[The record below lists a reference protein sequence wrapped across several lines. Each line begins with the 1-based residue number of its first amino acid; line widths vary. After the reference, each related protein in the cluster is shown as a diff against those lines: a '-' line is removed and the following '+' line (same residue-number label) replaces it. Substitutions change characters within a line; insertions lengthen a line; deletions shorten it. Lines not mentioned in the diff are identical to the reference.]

1 MYAILSNDSVKDR
14 VASSLSV
21 IQNDMT
27 AWAKEL
33 EMEYA
38 GSPYRL
44 DMGKVTVVVDHGR
57 PIPLKE
63 MGSGANWLGSHLI
76 TMLGLHKY
84 FVNNNR
90 PVPNFLFLDQPS
102 QVYFP
107 EGSTADEDMDIQAV
121 TKAFSFIRE
130 RVAELDGKMQVIV
143 VDHAKLDDAE
153 FIAETIEDWKYTGLK
168 LVPPDWYEEKG
179 LEPVGNDSAEE

>member
-1 MYAILSNDSVKDR
+1 
-14 VASSLSV
+14 
-21 IQNDMT
+21 
-27 AWAKEL
+27 
-33 EMEYA
+33 
-38 GSPYRL
+38 
-44 DMGKVTVVVDHGR
+44 MGKVTAVVDHGR

-76 TMLGLHKY
+76 TMFGLHKY

-121 TKAFSFIRE
+121 TKVFSFIRE
-130 RVAELDGKMQVIV
+130 RVAALDGKMQVIV

-179 LEPVGNDSAEE
+179 LDPVGNDSAEE